1 MKDASCNNL
10 SYYQVVKPTKFTH
23 MTLTKLQ
30 LYNGVHPATKGS
42 AKHGCRDKYTTM
54 YINSLTLSVN

>member
-1 MKDASCNNL
+1 
-10 SYYQVVKPTKFTH
+10 

-30 LYNGVHPATKGS
+30 LYNGGHPATKGS